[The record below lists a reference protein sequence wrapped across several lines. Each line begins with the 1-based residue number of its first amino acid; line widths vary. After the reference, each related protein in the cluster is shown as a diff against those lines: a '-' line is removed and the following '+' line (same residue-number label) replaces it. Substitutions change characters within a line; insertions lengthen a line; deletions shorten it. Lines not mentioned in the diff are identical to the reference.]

1 MVLRI
6 VEKPSCARKNI
17 KIHAHVG
24 YNCDLSIAE
33 TPSYTRENISNRSY
47 TDSNTERVPTNQ
59 QNIAKLYDRSYVIII
74 IMKNDAKRGGLW
86 APYIALLKG
95 RSRHY
100 VWRLLLG

>member
-47 TDSNTERVPTNQ
+47 TDSNTEGVPTNQ
-59 QNIAKLYDRSYVIII
+59 QNIAKLYVCD
-74 IMKNDAKRGGLW
+74 
-86 APYIALLKG
+86 PIAVKTKKTL
-95 RSRHY
+95 
-100 VWRLLLG
+100 